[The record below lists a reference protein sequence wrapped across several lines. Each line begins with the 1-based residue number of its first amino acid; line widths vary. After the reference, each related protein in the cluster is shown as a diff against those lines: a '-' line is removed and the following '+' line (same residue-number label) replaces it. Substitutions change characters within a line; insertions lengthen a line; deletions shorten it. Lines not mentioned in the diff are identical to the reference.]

1 MKAAEEGNRYK
12 EFIAFTALLTS
23 AVALSIDMLLPA
35 FSDLR
40 LDFSLAEDSNLP
52 ALTIT
57 CLFIGMAI
65 GTPIY
70 GPLADTFGRIRIL
83 QIGIFLFAIGA
94 IGSTFAPN
102 FSFLLISRV
111 IWGFGCAAPRSL
123 AQAMV
128 RDRFEGDEMARVM
141 GIIQTVFFAGPV
153 LAPLIGHLLLQIGSW
168 RLTMAF
174 GLATA
179 IAMWVWSFRIPES
192 LTENKKRALTF
203 KSIKTGVKAVCR
215 NRTTVGYSLT
225 LMFAAG
231 AFYSFLSSSELIVTQ
246 VLARPGWF
254 VPYFSVTMVVMAI
267 VALLGSKLVGRI
279 GARSMARRALIAQFV
294 FSSISL
300 IVALSTSGVPPAIL
314 WMFLTSAQ
322 IASMVLMMPTMTTL
336 SLEPMGDL
344 AGTAT
349 SIIGFLSLAGGALLG
364 ASIDRQIT
372 STVTPLSAGYVL
384 FTGIG
389 LLVLTFV
396 VPKAPQKLCT

>member
-1 MKAAEEGNRYK
+1 MRRLGGKACPYEPVFARQRKARFVKTAQEENRYK

-179 IAMWVWSFRIPES
+179 IAMWIWSFRIPES

-203 KSIKTGVKAVCR
+203 ESLRTGVNAVCR
-215 NRTTVGYSLT
+215 NRTTVGYSFDLNVCSWSVLQFPQQLRADRDSGSQPT
-225 LMFAAG
+225 WLVCSLFQRNYG
-231 AFYSFLSSSELIVTQ
+231 GDGCCRSDGEQVSGTNRCSLHGSEGNYCSVCFQLNFSDSCLIDFRSATCNSMD
-246 VLARPGWF
+246 VLN
-254 VPYFSVTMVVMAI
+254 FSTDCFN
-267 VALLGSKLVGRI
+267 GSHD
-279 GARSMARRALIAQFV
+279 ANHDH
-294 FSSISL
+294 
-300 IVALSTSGVPPAIL
+300 
-314 WMFLTSAQ
+314 
-322 IASMVLMMPTMTTL
+322 
-336 SLEPMGDL
+336 LEPRANGRPCRH
-344 AGTAT
+344 
-349 SIIGFLSLAGGALLG
+349 SYFHYRFLVSCWW
-364 ASIDRQIT
+364 S
-372 STVTPLSAGYVL
+372 
-384 FTGIG
+384 FTRS
-389 LLVLTFV
+389 
-396 VPKAPQKLCT
+396 